1 MEVSNA
7 TSKQT
12 VRIRFKPENPQQLLA
27 EIFVHLREVA
37 NHQMTNLV
45 EDYGADI
52 IVSFSSSCN
61 ETPQENKRPASMTTH
76 LSHTIV
82 ARAGWPQKL
91 CWVEKASIR
100 IYIPVKSI

>member
-27 EIFVHLREVA
+27 EIFVHLRAVA

-45 EDYGADI
+45 EDYG
-52 IVSFSSSCN
+52 
-61 ETPQENKRPASMTTH
+61 
-76 LSHTIV
+76 
-82 ARAGWPQKL
+82 G
-91 CWVEKASIR
+91 
-100 IYIPVKSI
+100 